1 MENKV
6 IVNTSARHIHVT
18 QEDLNVLFGEGFEL
32 TVKKEL
38 MQPGQYLS
46 NQKLGILGGMGKD
59 GVTRRSIKGVSILG
73 PVRKATQ
80 VEVSL
85 TDARTLGVTAPIRE
99 SGDVANSGAC
109 TLVGPCGEIDV
120 KEGVIVAKRHVH
132 LDPKS
137 AEELG
142 LKDKDVVKVEVNT
155 PERATVFG
163 DVVIRVS
170 DKFVPEMHI
179 DTDESN
185 AANCVGEVYGT
196 IIK

>member
-18 QEDLNVLFGEGFEL
+18 QEDLEALFGKGFEL

-46 NQKLGILGGMGKD
+46 NQKLDILGGVGKD
-59 GVTRRSIKGVSILG
+59 GVSRREIKGVSILG

-80 VEVSL
+80 IEVSL
-85 TDARTLGVTAPIRE
+85 TDARTLGIKAPIRE
-99 SGDVANSGAC
+99 SGDVANSGEC
-109 TLVGPCGEIDV
+109 TLVGPCGSLDV

-132 LDPKS
+132 LDPQS
-137 AEELG
+137 ALELG

-155 PERATVFG
+155 SERATIFG
-163 DVVIRVS
+163 DVVVRVS

-185 AANCVGEVYGT
+185 AANCAGEVYGT
-196 IIK
+196 LIK

>member
-1 MENKV
+1 MENKI

-18 QEDLNVLFGEGFEL
+18 QEDLETLFGKGFEL
-32 TVKKEL
+32 EVKKEL
-38 MQPGQYLS
+38 MQPGQYAS
-46 NQKLGILGGMGKD
+46 NQRIDILGEVGKD
-59 GVTRRSIKGVSILG
+59 GVTRREIKGVSILG

-80 VEVSL
+80 VELSF
-85 TDARTLGVTAPIRE
+85 TDARTLGLKAPIRE
-99 SGDVANSGAC
+99 SGDLSGSAKC
-109 TLVGPCGEIDV
+109 TLVGPCGKIDLE
-120 KEGVIVAKRHVH
+120 EGVIIAKRHVH

-142 LKDKDVVKVEVNT
+142 VKDKDVVSVELT
-155 PERATVFG
+155 TSERALTFG

-179 DTDESN
+179 DTDEAN
-185 AANCVGEVYGT
+185 AANASGVVYGK